1 MLKESNLIS
10 KNTGVKDNKSMFLD
24 KLLSIVDA
32 SDPIRKNETI
42 KDTKKYLETGDLSNK
57 ILILIKYLKT

>member
-10 KNTGVKDNKSMFLD
+10 KNRGVKDNKSMFLD

-32 SDPIRKNETI
+32 SEPIRKNETI
-42 KDTKKYLETGDLSNK
+42 KDTKKIFRNRR
-57 ILILIKYLKT
+57 LIE